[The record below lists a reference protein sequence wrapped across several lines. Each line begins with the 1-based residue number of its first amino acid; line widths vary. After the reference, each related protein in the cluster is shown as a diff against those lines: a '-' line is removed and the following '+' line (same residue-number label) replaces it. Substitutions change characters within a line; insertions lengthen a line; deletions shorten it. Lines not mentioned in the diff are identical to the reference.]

1 MMKMID
7 DITKQLIVT
16 TSLVRRRRSTG
27 SKLHSPVWLVAAA
40 SVLSLAWV
48 ATSSAQDA
56 RRGNRPGNNVTVAAA
71 TVMTADVPVYVSA
84 VGTVTARYTATVRAR
99 VSGQLD
105 RVQFKEGQMVKAG
118 EVLAVIDR
126 RPYQVVLDQ
135 TQAQLQRD
143 QAQYEN
149 AQHDLERY
157 QNLVKDNTISQ
168 QQVDTQAA
176 LVRQYAGT
184 VAMDRALGESAK
196 LNVGYTNITAPIAGR
211 LGLRQVD
218 PGNLVSTTDANG
230 IVVITQIKPID
241 VIFAIPE
248 DRLSMVLKQLNTGTP
263 LPVDALDR
271 DGKSKLAS
279 GTLLTVDNQID
290 TTTGTV
296 KLKGTFVNEDGS
308 LFPNQFVNVRLQV
321 SVSKGATVVPS
332 AAVQQ
337 GSAGTY
343 VYVVKP
349 DNTVAMRTITTGP
362 SNGDKITVSKGLTAG
377 ERVVTDG
384 LDKLREGAK
393 VMVSSPNAMPAPGP
407 GQAQPGQRSTH
418 PGDPGNGKRQRSSQ
432 AAQ

>member
-1 MMKMID
+1 MTKTID
-7 DITKQLIVT
+7 AVTKQFIAT
-16 TSLVRRRRSTG
+16 TSELAGRRSAWP
-27 SKLHSPVWLVAAA
+27 KFYLVTRRIAAV
-40 SVLSLAWV
+40 SVLCAALF
-48 ATSSAQDA
+48 ATGNAQEN
-56 RRGNRPGNNVTVAAA
+56 RRGNRQGNQNVTVAAA
-71 TVMTADVPVYVSA
+71 TVVTADVPVYVSA

-118 EVLAVIDR
+118 EVLAVIDP

-135 TQAQLQRD
+135 SQAQLQRD
-143 QAQYEN
+143 QAQLEN

-184 VAMDRALGESAK
+184 VAMDRALVASGK

-218 PGNLVSTTDANG
+218 PGNLVSTTDTNG

-241 VIFAIPE
+241 VVFAIPE
-248 DRLSMVLKQLNTGTP
+248 DRLTMVLKQLNTGTP

-271 DGKSKLAS
+271 DGKTKLAS

-296 KLKGTFVNEDGS
+296 KLKGTFSNDDGS

-337 GSAGTY
+337 GSIGTY

-349 DNTVAMRTITTGP
+349 DSTVTLRPITTGA
-362 SNGDKITVSKGLTAG
+362 SNGDKITVTKGLTAG
-377 ERVVTDG
+377 DRVVTDG
-384 LDKLREGAK
+384 LDKLREGAT
-393 VMVSSPNAMPAPGP
+393 VIVSSANAA
-407 GQAQPGQRSTH
+407 QAAGQPGQRGNRS
-418 PGDPGNGKRQRSSQ
+418 GDGSGSKRQRSSQ